1 MYNKGYRKKTI
12 FPNRYSKMFYDFWW
26 SHTALWEALTQ
37 RLKEDKDAFV
47 LITGDTSTG
56 KSHLAGNLIFK
67 KAMKEN
73 NFILNDGK
81 KMFIPEEDYIIDPEE
96 FSVKMITSSGRLLWG
111 DEFLKSSDRQSWFD
125 PINKAIITRKNTNR
139 KLNNIFIVLQPYE
152 TQFNPKLAS
161 HLTLWVWV
169 KKRGVAELY
178 TRVGGRKGGKGLDIQ
193 GIIER
198 EDKYRKENPKSNF
211 VPPTIHAEYVGRIA
225 WGKLTKK
232 LEILYNDLVEKKSAT
247 GSLTDEEKIKY
258 GIEVVREPKE
268 IVTDSIELVRNGE
281 IKDKKTLWNKLDETG
296 LDDDKKLK
304 LLNFYLKLEGWG
316 SFNKLFEDKSSI
328 KTKNKKVW

>member
-26 SHTALWEALTQ
+26 THAALWGAWMQ

-67 KAMKEN
+67 KAMKED
-73 NFILNDGK
+73 NFILNDGG

-96 FSVKMITSSGRLLWG
+96 FSVKMITSSGRVLWG

-139 KLNNIFIVLQPYE
+139 KLNNIYIVLQPYE

-161 HLTLWVWV
+161 HLTLWIWV

-178 TRVGGRKGGKGLDIQ
+178 TRVSGRKGGKGLDIQ

-198 EDKYRKENPKSNF
+198 EEKYRRENPKSNF
-211 VPPTIHAEYVGRIA
+211 VPPTIHREYVGRMA

-232 LEILYNDLVEKKSAT
+232 LERLYNDLVEKKSST
-247 GSLTDEEKIKY
+247 GNLTDEEKIKY
-258 GIEVVREPKE
+258 GIDVKKEPKD
-268 IVTDSIELVRNGE
+268 IVMDSIEKIKNGE
-281 IKDKKTLWNKLDETG
+281 INDKKTLWNG
-296 LDDDKKLK
+296 LNEVGLEDDKKLK
-304 LLNFYLKLEGWG
+304 LLNFYLKLEGWS
-316 SFNKLFEDKSSI
+316 SFSKLFDNNSTI
-328 KTKNKKVW
+328 KTNKKVW